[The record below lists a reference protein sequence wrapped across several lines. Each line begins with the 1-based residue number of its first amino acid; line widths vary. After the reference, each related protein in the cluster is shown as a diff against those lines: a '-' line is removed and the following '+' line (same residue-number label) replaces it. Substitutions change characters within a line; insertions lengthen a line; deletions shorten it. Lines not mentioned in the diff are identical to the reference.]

1 MGNLEERTRN
11 YDALHPRGSC
21 SIQLRIHNPG
31 SSYITQLSTTIHHA
45 GRKRERSNGDRRG
58 WRALSG
64 KGRRERERERN
75 GWITTIGELVWL
87 MIGYNAIFIK
97 LISLQPV
104 YNARATYGLGYTSTL
119 RLFFTVAVSFLIMT
133 SLWSSTFTV
142 SDAIRV
148 NSTIVTS
155 RRSRSFHYQ
164 RNGHVSSLPCRPL
177 NSKMTSSVIESL
189 LSIVPRFFKNDS
201 VSWDATKI
209 AISKLFSFFFS

>member
-1 MGNLEERTRN
+1 MIEGDEERC
-11 YDALHPRGSC
+11 P
-21 SIQLRIHNPG
+21 
-31 SSYITQLSTTIHHA
+31 
-45 GRKRERSNGDRRG
+45 
-58 WRALSG
+58 G
-64 KGRRERERERN
+64 KGEERERN

-164 RNGHVSSLPCRPL
+164 RNGHVSNLPCRPL

-189 LSIVPRFFKNDS
+189 LSIVLRFFKNDS